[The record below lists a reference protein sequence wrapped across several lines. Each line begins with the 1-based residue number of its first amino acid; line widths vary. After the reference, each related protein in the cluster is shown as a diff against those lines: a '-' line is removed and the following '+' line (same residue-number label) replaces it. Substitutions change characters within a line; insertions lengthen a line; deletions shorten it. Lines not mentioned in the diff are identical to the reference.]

1 MNIVFDFDGTVARS
15 TPYHR
20 AGWEST
26 LKELGLNYE
35 LDQLLPYE
43 PNLKERFDSYRRIKK
58 GFVEKADV
66 KYKIYSYFQIKDE
79 DALVSKIMNL
89 KESLTIS
96 KIFQESLT
104 NTLGNVG
111 VNLIASLNTLK
122 SQNASIGIISSTRE
136 TIISSFLYKCGILDF
151 FDFIIGEESLT
162 SPCGTLFD
170 KPGPYA
176 KSVLNSAKK
185 VMDIYVG
192 DNESIDKEFAQACEA
207 EFVYADYKTDF
218 LILMDKLI

>member
-1 MNIVFDFDGTVARS
+1 MNIVFDFDGTIANS

-26 LKELGLNYE
+26 IKELGLNYE
-35 LDQLLPYE
+35 LDHLLPYA

-58 GFVEKADV
+58 GFLEKVDV
-66 KYKIYSYFQIKDE
+66 KYKICSYFQIEDE
-79 DALVSKIMNL
+79 DVLVNKIMSL

-122 SQNASIGIISSTRE
+122 SQNTLVGIISSTRE
-136 TIISSFLYKCGILDF
+136 TIISSFLHKCGILDF

-162 SPCGTLFD
+162 NPYGTLFD
-170 KPGPYA
+170 KPSPYT
-176 KSVLNSAKK
+176 KSVLNSTNKA
-185 VMDIYVG
+185 MDIYVG
-192 DNESIDKEFAQACEA
+192 DNERIDKKFAQTCEA
-207 EFVYADYKTDF
+207 KFVYADYKTDF